1 MFFIGKVNFRKKAS
15 EARVLSG
22 LSEGQAPS
30 GYWGLGC
37 RMRGA
42 GPGPF
47 PALIAAEVRPRVAP
61 AWM

>member
-1 MFFIGKVNFRKKAS
+1 MFSLEKVNFRKKAS

-37 RMRGA
+37 RVRGQD
-42 GPGPF
+42 PGLPSQ
-47 PALIAAEVRPRVAP
+47 P
-61 AWM
+61 